1 MAKPK
6 TNVKVAITADAKQF
20 AKELKQAEKD
30 VSGFEKAG
38 SKAFGA
44 LKTAGVGLAIGIG
57 AAFVKAALD
66 FEKMEG
72 ILIKGTGATGEALA
86 DLKDQTLDVLKRV
99 PESANVVAGAIAD
112 VNTHL
117 GLTGDELEQTSKLFL
132 DFARVA
138 EVDVGDAIGQVDAQL
153 TQFGLGAADTEEV
166 LGDLIRISQA
176 TGVPMNKL
184 LKQME
189 TFGPIFA
196 NAGFSVEE
204 TTAIFGQLEQAGV
217 DMTRVGPALNKFF
230 RNAAAAGEDP
240 QEALLGLTDAILNA
254 SSEAEALNIATE
266 AFGAEG
272 AQRMVSAIK
281 SGNLDLR
288 EFGGLMG
295 EGVGVVEQQADATAT
310 LSDKFNIL
318 KNKVLVGLAPLA
330 IKVMDGI
337 MVAMDALLPVVD
349 AVIASVSDFFRS
361 QGFANF
367 MATVG
372 GIVSSLIKGVKEL
385 WKTYELYVGFIV
397 DLFSGD
403 FAGAWAKLKEAVT
416 RVVTWI
422 EDKFGDVPGLIWEAI
437 KKGLWML
444 LQAGLDIGHT
454 LIDGIWD
461 GLTAIGGAISDLAGT
476 LADAFVSAVKWALN
490 TLVIDPL
497 NSAVRIG
504 VDTLDFALGPWINFD
519 DPGTLIPRLADGGIV
534 TSPTLALIGEAG
546 PEAVVP
552 LDRAGGIGTT
562 YVTVNVTGVSG
573 AEVVKALES
582 QGYLQAAPALS
593 FDANRRNLLG

>member
-1 MAKPK
+1 
-6 TNVKVAITADAKQF
+6 
-20 AKELKQAEKD
+20 
-30 VSGFEKAG
+30 
-38 SKAFGA
+38 
-44 LKTAGVGLAIGIG
+44 
-57 AAFVKAALD
+57 
-66 FEKMEG
+66 MEG